1 MEIAFPYGEKKIS
14 IDIPEKNLLAV
25 AQAKEKRAGDEHE
38 IMEKALEN
46 PLRSRKLEQMH
57 GSTVI
62 VVDDKTRPLPVK
74 KILPHVLERVK
85 GEVTIM
91 FATGT
96 HAPMDE
102 HDVERALGREMAE
115 AYEWV
120 SHSQDARFIDYGVT
134 HLGTPLF
141 FNAIYAQAEVKITIG
156 DVEYHY
162 FAGYGGGRKSV
173 LPGVAS
179 ERTVQDNHKRMF
191 HENSRF
197 GVLAGNPV
205 HDDMEEGAEKVG
217 IDFCLNVV
225 MNSSHEIVDA
235 FAGDHITVLKEGAKR
250 IDEMYRVPVAEY
262 ADAAIIAADGY
273 PHDINLYQAM
283 KAIQTVIDVIKKDG
297 TIVLLA
303 ECRDGH
309 GSEKF
314 HAAME
319 RYATSDEI
327 KRDLMENF
335 MMGKHKVYYML
346 KAAEKVKL
354 HVITD
359 MDDEMA
365 SHFKMEKIG
374 KDEILDT
381 IYRRHGENARVIA
394 SPHATTTLVCK
405 K

>member
-1 MEIAFPYGEKKIS
+1 MEITFPYGERAIP

-25 AQAKEKRAGDEHE
+25 AQAKEMKAGNEHE
-38 IMEKALEN
+38 TIERALES
-46 PLRSRKLEQMH
+46 PLNSKKLEQME
-57 GSTVI
+57 GRMVI
-62 VVDDKTRPLPVK
+62 VIDDKTRPLPAQ

-102 HDVERALGREMAE
+102 HDAERMLGKEIAE
-115 AYEWV
+115 THEWV
-120 SHSQDARFIDYGVT
+120 SHNQDAKFIDYGVT
-134 HLGTPLF
+134 RFGTPLF
-141 FNAIYAQAEVKITIG
+141 FNATYAQAEVKITVG

-162 FAGYGGGRKSV
+162 FAGYGGGRKSI

-179 ERTVQDNHKRMF
+179 ERTVQENHKRMF

-205 HDDMEEGAEKVG
+205 HEDMEEGVERVG

-225 MNSSHEIVDA
+225 MNSKHEIVDA
-235 FAGDHITVLKEGAKR
+235 FAGNHRMVLREGAQR
-250 IDEMYRVPVAEY
+250 IDAMYRVPVKGQ

-283 KAIQTVIDVIKKDG
+283 KAIQTIIDAVKQGG

-314 HAAME
+314 YDAME
-319 RYATSDEI
+319 AYDTSDDIRKE
-327 KRDLMENF
+327 LMDTF
-335 MMGKHKVYYML
+335 VMGKHKVYYML

-354 HVITD
+354 QVITD
-359 MDDEMA
+359 MDEEMA
-365 SHFKMEKIG
+365 SHFRMEKIG
-374 KDEILDT
+374 KDEALDI
-381 IYRRHGENARVIA
+381 IYKRHGEHARIIA
-394 SPHATTTLVCK
+394 SPHATTTLVCST
-405 K
+405 